1 MEEPKSMVTVSILTV
16 GGTAEEAVLIT
27 VPRDVPLGD
36 VKKALAD
43 MFDRPEILSD
53 GRFLKKMP
61 NGATMPHFS
70 RKELIYEGPALALAP
85 EAAPLLTLEEFDGFD
100 EKVEIQSPRSLRALE
115 LQGVS
120 LDELYYAPPEC
131 FWEPGLDTMIVNLH
145 HDFFEAW
152 RQDTLD
158 MCRLQRDMVMSEDPG
173 AEAQLDQSTRDWM
186 ISVNSSKTEG
196 ASRTEQPHEKSAI
209 PRFYNTAS
217 SPEERIRG
225 TGGNWS
231 GALEPHSYPLTMQ
244 FFEGLKYWMEMDK
257 VFERPYPGE
266 SSKLKGHRSQTAQK
280 AVSKGEARSGRM
292 HVTGCEM
299 LSSTGISIPERLDL
313 EAPGIK
319 VKDASREVAKMVGEL
334 RRIPREAKRPQA
346 VSLASN
352 TMSVAV
358 VQRRENSKA
367 RRAAVRDVVSH
378 AESMAALADG
388 QREVTDAHI
397 KEVNLWRGHREAC
410 SQESRGPW
418 KNEAQ
423 ERNFANAYRRSDHW
437 HKRREVGCQGKSR
450 RCPRFQ
456 VGKSDE
462 AVHESEMEA
471 EEQRYEAT
479 IKIAKRDVAVVKRV
493 GRIRDLTRIKFARQW
508 LERRIRWAK
517 QETLI
522 SKKND
527 TWKAATLQKQDDAQD
542 TKSNFIEFKKE
553 YIALRRA
560 MARMAADREFKR
572 QQQRRKAIA
581 VHLTSFAE
589 QAEAAQKAR
598 AELEAEA
605 SLKNKDLAWKER
617 SFKSSHSMSSSTLS
631 PQASR
636 TSPDRTIKRFP
647 RFDFGRF
654 GAESLTGSTS
664 GSLSQQ
670 MQKSSSSPA
679 VAA

>member
-61 NGATMPHFS
+61 NGATVNMHDNQKLGS

-217 SPEERIRG
+217 SPEERILG

-280 AVSKGEARSGRM
+280 AVSK
-292 HVTGCEM
+292 
-299 LSSTGISIPERLDL
+299 GISIPERLDL

-437 HKRREVGCQGKSR
+437 HKRRE
-450 RCPRFQ
+450 
-456 VGKSDE
+456 

-527 TWKAATLQKQDDAQD
+527 AWKAATLQKQDDAQARVHD
-542 TKSNFIEFKKE
+542 RNVRLAKFIEFKKE

-605 SLKNKDLAWKER
+605 FLKNKDLAWKER
-617 SFKSSHSMSSSTLS
+617 SFKSSHSMSSGTLS